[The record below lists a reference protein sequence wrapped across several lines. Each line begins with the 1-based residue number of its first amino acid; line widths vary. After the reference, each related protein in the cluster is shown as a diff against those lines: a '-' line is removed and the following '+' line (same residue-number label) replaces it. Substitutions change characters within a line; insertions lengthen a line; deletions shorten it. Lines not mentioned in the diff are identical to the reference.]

1 MNLSVPHP
9 KFYTFWVSVLM
20 HWMLFP
26 RNLYLFELNMLEKQ
40 QSKDKVYM
48 SVICL
53 KQMIWSLG
61 EDNRVYKLFIFS
73 LSTELIKSAKTMGE
87 QMLSQKTNA
96 PVELLHCL
104 SKKKKNQNFQTP
116 LMQPMKYS
124 TFFPSSII
132 NLNDVGFL
140 PSYCINIS

>member
-1 MNLSVPHP
+1 
-9 KFYTFWVSVLM
+9 
-20 HWMLFP
+20 
-26 RNLYLFELNMLEKQ
+26 MLEKQ

-104 SKKKKNQNFQTP
+104 SKKKKSKLPNSTDAANEIFNLLPFQYNQPQWRWVFAFQLYKHILSQTAEIQRE
-116 LMQPMKYS
+116 L
-124 TFFPSSII
+124 
-132 NLNDVGFL
+132 
-140 PSYCINIS
+140 